1 MMQITLQYC
10 LTRCIFVVMGKLL
23 FIDNHPLYRGL
34 QTQYLR
40 KALPMYEI
48 MDASESLG
56 LQELLRNNKFQAIIY
71 ALHPNTRSPQDLLDL
86 LPARIHLLILAPFA
100 QNEARRLLQLR
111 PGKLLAS
118 DANEESFLQWIR
130 HTVDGES
137 PIQNSNRKSSL
148 EDLSKRELE
157 VFVAIAQGHKPQKIA
172 SLLGVETSSIKTY
185 RDRIKNKTLCKSDA
199 EIVFLA
205 LKWGLIS
212 PN

>member
-1 MMQITLQYC
+1 MAK
-10 LTRCIFVVMGKLL
+10 FL
-23 FIDNHPLYRGL
+23 FIDTHPLYRGL

-40 KALPMYEI
+40 KALPIYEV
-48 MDASESLG
+48 MEASDSEG
-56 LQELLRNNKFQAIIY
+56 IQEQLKIHKFHAIIY

-86 LPARIHLLILAPFA
+86 LPARTHLLIIAPFA
-100 QNEARRLLQLR
+100 QNEAKRLLQLR

-130 HTVDGES
+130 QVVDGDT
-137 PIQNSNRKSSL
+137 PISSSNRKSSL

-172 SLLGVETSSIKTY
+172 SILGVETSSIKTY